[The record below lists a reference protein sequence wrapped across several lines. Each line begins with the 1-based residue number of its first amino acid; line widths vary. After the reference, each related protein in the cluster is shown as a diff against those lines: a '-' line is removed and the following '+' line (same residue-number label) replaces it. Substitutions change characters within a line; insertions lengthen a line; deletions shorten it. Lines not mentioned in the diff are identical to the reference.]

1 MYELKTIPVPC
12 WVDFRAPS
20 DSLLAR
26 ADDLRVPYLHGV
38 TSNVG
43 DDTMFVRMLIES
55 QRDYAELRELY
66 LKETD
71 HE

>member
-1 MYELKTIPVPC
+1 MYELKEIPVPC

-20 DSLLAR
+20 DSFLER
-26 ADDLRVPYLHGV
+26 ADELRVPYLHGV

-43 DDTMFVRMLIES
+43 DETPFVRMLIES
-55 QRDYAELRELY
+55 QRDYAELRELH